1 MAGRGGVE
9 GFKSDPRPFFA
20 FLSHSQ
26 IYIYIELKKNNRS
39 RQDQNYGI
47 AGLCEV
53 FVFFMVTTDMPTF
66 VIFI

>member
-1 MAGRGGVE
+1 ME
-9 GFKSDPRPFFA
+9 GFESHPRPFFA
-20 FLSHSQ
+20 FFCHSQ

-39 RQDQNYGI
+39 RQVQNYGI

-66 VIFI
+66 VIFM